1 VVFRCQS
8 SIHWRTGRRPSV
20 KNVGYRFYATDFPSH
35 IKVALPALS
44 PTMESGTII
53 NWSKKE
59 GKSHRYFILL
69 ETKIKIFH

>member
-1 VVFRCQS
+1 
-8 SIHWRTGRRPSV
+8 V

-35 IKVALPALS
+35 IKVSLPALS

-59 GKSHRYFILL
+59 GKLYLELLKKILN
-69 ETKIKIFH
+69 FS

>member
-1 VVFRCQS
+1 M
-8 SIHWRTGRRPSV
+8 GKRPSV

-35 IKVALPALS
+35 VKVALPALS

-59 GKSHRYFILL
+59 GNRFVVCLNIDDYR
-69 ETKIKIFH
+69 ET

>member
-1 VVFRCQS
+1 
-8 SIHWRTGRRPSV
+8 V

-35 IKVALPALS
+35 IKVSLPALS

-59 GKSHRYFILL
+59 GKLY
-69 ETKIKIFH
+69 